1 VTTASPFDDFVRRHG
16 ATPRRGVFGMLV
28 HDIGRRIV
36 GGEFPACSALPN
48 EEELIARFR
57 VSRTTFREVMKTLA
71 SKGLVEIRPKTGTKV
86 REHHQWHHIDP
97 DIMVWYYETG
107 PSRAVLDALRDVR
120 RILEPAAAARA
131 AERAGNADIAR
142 MQAAYEAMCRG
153 ATDPPAY
160 GEADRDFHTAIF
172 AATGNFILSRLID
185 VIAIGIHGNSVAATA
200 AVIPKLQASLPFHAA
215 LLEAIR
221 AGDPAAAEAA
231 ARRLL
236 DDWHP
241 EAGRV
246 GRALGETTAKAKL
259 P

>member
-1 VTTASPFDDFVRRHG
+1 MPSPFDDFVRRHG
-16 ATPRRGVFGMLV
+16 ATPRRGLYGLLV

-36 GGEFPACSALPN
+36 GGEFPACATLPN
-48 EEELIARFR
+48 EDELIARFR

-71 SKGLVEIRPKTGTKV
+71 GKGLVEIRPKTGTRV
-86 REHHQWHHIDP
+86 REHAQWHHIDP

-107 PSRAVLDALRDVR
+107 PSQAVLDALRDVR

-131 AERAGNADIAR
+131 AERAGNADIACIE
-142 MQAAYEAMCRG
+142 AAYAAMCRG
-153 ATDPPAY
+153 VEDPPAY
-160 GEADRDFHTAIF
+160 GEADRAFHTAIF

-185 VIAIGIHGNSVAATA
+185 VIAIGIYGNAVAATA
-200 AVIPKLQASLPFHAA
+200 AVIPKLRASLPFHAA
-215 LLEAIR
+215 LLDAIR
-221 AGDPAAAEAA
+221 SGDPAAAEAA

-246 GRALGETTAKAKL
+246 SRALAAPIPEVQTL
-259 P
+259 

>member
-1 VTTASPFDDFVRRHG
+1 VTLTSPFDDFVRRYG
-16 ATPRRGVFGMLV
+16 ATPRRGLYGQLV

-36 GGEFPACSALPN
+36 GGEFPVCATLPN
-48 EEELIARFR
+48 EDELIARFR

-71 SKGLVEIRPKTGTKV
+71 SKGLVEIRPKTGTRV
-86 REHHQWHHIDP
+86 REHYQWHHIDP
-97 DIMVWYYETG
+97 DVMVWYYETG

-142 MQAAYEAMCRG
+142 MEAAYEAMCQG
-153 ATDPPAY
+153 VTDPPAY
-160 GEADRDFHTAIF
+160 GEADREFHTAIF
-172 AATGNFILSRLID
+172 SATGNFILSRLID
-185 VIAIGIHGNSVAATA
+185 VIAIGIHGNAVAATSA
-200 AVIPKLQASLPFHAA
+200 IIPKLRASLPFHAD
-215 LLEAIR
+215 LLAAIR
-221 AGDPAAAEAA
+221 ARDPAAAEAA

-246 GRALGETTAKAKL
+246 GRALGNIETKVRL
-259 P
+259 Q